1 MKSFLS
7 LNIKIIVLLF
17 LSSCEKYVDT
27 VPPVVDWFTINENDG
42 SGEVMIDTLS
52 TELEYRAYFRDVG
65 GMLSYSITY
74 ESKDNDGPGLRVPAF
89 LNTIDTFAIGGAQS
103 ETYTK
108 TTIFGGDNS
117 EGYYVAAT
125 GLYDIHLD
133 YRDLALNDGSRV
145 TIPIELR
152 NYAPFFKYQDFEE
165 DSVNGTTTSIFN
177 IRVTVD
183 DLDNNLNAC
192 NMIMYSKVYE
202 PDSIETDGIVYDSLL
217 EYTLTQPVPGAG
229 PYQINETFDF
239 DSVGIYELRLSS
251 SDDKRNITNSIIT
264 IGVPK

>member
-1 MKSFLS
+1 MKSFFS
-7 LNIKIIVLLF
+7 LNIKIILLLL

-27 VPPVVDWFTINENDG
+27 VPPVVDWFTINDNDG
-42 SGEVMIDTLS
+42 SGEVMIDTLY
-52 TELEYRAYFRDVG
+52 TDLEFRAFFRDVG

-74 ESKDNDGPGLRVPAF
+74 ESKDNDVPGLRVPAF

-103 ETYTK
+103 ETYSK
-108 TTIFGGDNS
+108 ATISGGENS
-117 EGYYVAAT
+117 EGYHIAAS

-145 TIPIELR
+145 TIPMEFR

-165 DSVNGTTTSIFN
+165 DSVNGTTTSTFN
-177 IRVTVD
+177 IRFTLD

-192 NMIMYSKVYE
+192 NMTMYSKVYE

-217 EYTLTQPVPGAG
+217 AYTLTPPVPGAG
-229 PYQINETFDF
+229 PYIVNETFDF
-239 DSVGIYELRLSS
+239 DSVGIYELRMSGF
-251 SDDKRNITNSIIT
+251 DDKRNITNSIIT